1 MDIESIESIEEI
13 ASDIPIKL
21 TTPWYFRL
29 PYFTTSMCIIYIT
42 LFCNPNFRYPQP
54 KYMSLAFDDSTAQ
67 LAREA
72 YRWYTYS
79 LIHFSVEHVTVNVIT
94 FFIYGTLVEMNAL
107 FLRTCAISFISIVG
121 GALAVGFEF
130 RLKMRGGQTTILSG
144 CSGGIFGL
152 MASQVGNLVI
162 NWKAMNFFARLVYLS
177 LVLGAIASEI
187 AMDVAF
193 YNPQVSYA
201 AHFGGFLSGAF
212 VGLALM
218 KHVKP
223 IPWEWRMRFASA
235 TVLSV
240 ITVAGIINM
249 CTLPL
254 P

>member
-1 MDIESIESIEEI
+1 M
-13 ASDIPIKL
+13 
-21 TTPWYFRL
+21 
-29 PYFTTSMCIIYIT
+29 
-42 LFCNPNFRYPQP
+42 FCNPNFRYPQP
-54 KYMSLAFDDSTAQ
+54 KYMSLAFDDSTPQ
-67 LAREA
+67 VAREA

-79 LIHFSVEHVTVNVIT
+79 LIHFNVEHVTVNVIT

-130 RLKMRGGQTTILSG
+130 RLRGSHPTLLSG
-144 CSGGIFGL
+144 CSGGIFGV

-162 NWKAMNFFARLVYLS
+162 NWRYMSSFTRLIYLS
-177 LVLGAIASEI
+177 LILGAIASEI

-212 VGLALM
+212 AGLALM

-223 IPWEWRMRFASA
+223 IPWEWRMRLSSA
-235 TVLSV
+235 TVLSM